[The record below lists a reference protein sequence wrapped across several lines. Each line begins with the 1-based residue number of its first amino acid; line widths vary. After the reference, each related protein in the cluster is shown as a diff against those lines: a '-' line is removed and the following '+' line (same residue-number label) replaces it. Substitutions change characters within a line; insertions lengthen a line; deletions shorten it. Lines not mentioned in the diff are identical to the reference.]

1 MDINSIEAYESFKDD
16 LRQCDKCKSMFHID
30 DVFLDISEIC
40 DATNTEIEIYEKMV
54 MRSLFGNINAS
65 RNSA

>member
-30 DVFLDISEIC
+30 DIFLNIGEIC
-40 DATNTEIEIYEKMV
+40 EATEEK
-54 MRSLFGNINAS
+54 
-65 RNSA
+65 